1 MKTGQRLCN
10 TSRCISAKSM
20 SPIALFGYFRG
31 KQTPSIP
38 PLLLPFL
45 PNLCFSKVNK
55 TTNIWYVSRSWAQK
69 TQTKNLFRGSLLFQD
84 THIICKHLFYAQRPC
99 LSPAVLEERVLHA
112 RVLRRK
118 LSLAMDKNGAL
129 GTPFKTQSSGLGK
142 QTQQGI
148 PSKIEWDLTNGP
160 LSKLL
165 ELLHTQVFSGSVKH
179 GSCGSDFLEMNIL

>member
-1 MKTGQRLCN
+1 MVCFKIMGSEN
-10 TSRCISAKSM
+10 PNKKKSRVLTFPRHS
-20 SPIALFGYFRG
+20 Y
-31 KQTPSIP
+31 
-38 PLLLPFL
+38 
-45 PNLCFSKVNK
+45 
-55 TTNIWYVSRSWAQK
+55 
-69 TQTKNLFRGSLLFQD
+69 
-84 THIICKHLFYAQRPC
+84 IICKHLFYAQRPC

-142 QTQQGI
+142 QTQQVI

-165 ELLHTQVFSGSVKH
+165 ELLHTQVFSGSVKR
-179 GSCGSDFLEMNIL
+179 GSCGSDFLEINSMIYPPEV